1 MATVKKK
8 KLDPV
13 VRFGLG
19 VFITSF
25 ALIFGGM
32 FLMRPDRSIPPYTI
46 GAQEGSHVAV
56 NVPSWTNDGEIET
69 LIRRFRKVGRETRD
83 FGPLKIHPTT
93 PGSPQGKYGVVTI
106 YIFAEHKWTEPDV
119 LHEYLAGSDSELR
132 DDFRKEV
139 RGTYRLDGDG
149 EEGRIGPLVKKDSA
163 ATAAYSRVLF
173 KGPLAEDEQGAGES
187 DA

>member
-1 MATVKKK
+1 MATAKKK
-8 KLDPV
+8 KLDHV

-32 FLMRPDRSIPPYTI
+32 FLTRPDRSIPPYTI
-46 GAQEGSHVAV
+46 GAQEGSYVAV
-56 NVPSWTNDGEIET
+56 NVPSGTSDGEIET
-69 LIRRFRKVGRETRD
+69 LIRRFRKIARATRD

-119 LHEYLAGSDSELR
+119 LHEYLAGGDSDLR
-132 DDFRKEV
+132 GNFRKAV
-139 RGTYRLDGDG
+139 RGTYRLDSEG

-173 KGPLAEDEQGAGES
+173 KGPLAEDEQASAGS